1 MTDQNKHHVRRNV
14 EDYSEV
20 MKNEKST
27 NNFFRTFISKPKN
40 IHLDIQNKDEKI
52 ILVLRQHL
60 ITQLKSFL
68 FLCMIILLIPILLNF
83 SGFIETFPDKFI
95 GAFYIFWI
103 VLTFGLFTR
112 TFLIW
117 FFNVYII
124 TDERIIDVDFA
135 SMIYHNISY
144 AKIENIE
151 DVTARTTGPLAAI
164 FNYGTILIQTAGE
177 KTEFEFGNVPQPA
190 KVTKLI
196 SELLLEEEKE
206 KIEGRVN

>member
-1 MTDQNKHHVRRNV
+1 MIEPNKHHPKRNV

-20 MKNEKST
+20 MKNEKTTS
-27 NNFFRTFISKPKN
+27 NFFRAFISKPKN
-40 IHLDIQNKDEKI
+40 IHLDIQNKDETI

-60 ITQLKSFL
+60 VTQIKSLLVLCLIVL
-68 FLCMIILLIPILLNF
+68 FVPILLNF
-83 SGFIETFPDKFI
+83 SGFMGTLPEKFI
-95 GAFYIFWI
+95 GAFYIFWV
-103 VLTFGLFTR
+103 VLTFGLFTKS
-112 TFLIW
+112 FLIW

-124 TDERIIDVDFA
+124 TDERIIDVDFT
-135 SMIYHNISY
+135 SMIYHDISN

-164 FNYGTILIQTAGE
+164 FDYGTILIQTAGE
-177 KTEFEFGNVPQPA
+177 KTEFEFENVPQPA

-196 SELLLEEEKE
+196 SELVLEEEKE